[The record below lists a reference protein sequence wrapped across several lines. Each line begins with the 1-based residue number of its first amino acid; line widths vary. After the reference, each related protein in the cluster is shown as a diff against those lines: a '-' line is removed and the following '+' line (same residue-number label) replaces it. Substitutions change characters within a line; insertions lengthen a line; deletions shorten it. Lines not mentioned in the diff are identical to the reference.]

1 MIHDI
6 FPPIKIPDNSFYL
19 FLLLLFCT
27 LLICFALLL
36 FFYKRY
42 KKRRNRQTL
51 LFLKI
56 LQQCDFADAKQS
68 AYKIEYY
75 TKALATTEEQK
86 ALLAQ
91 MQTLLQPYKYRE
103 TQAPL
108 PQNIQTALKLFTKS
122 VQERIS

>member
-6 FPPIKIPDNSFYL
+6 FPPVEIPDNSFYL
-19 FLLLLFCT
+19 FLLLFFCT
-27 LLICFALLL
+27 LFICFALLL

-56 LQQCDFADAKQS
+56 LQQCDFTDAKQS

-75 TKALATTEEQK
+75 AKALAITEEQK
-86 ALLAQ
+86 ALFTQ
-91 MQTLLQPYKYRE
+91 IQTLLQSYKYRDS
-103 TQAPL
+103 QAPL
-108 PQNIQTALKLFTKS
+108 PQNIQTLLKLFIKS